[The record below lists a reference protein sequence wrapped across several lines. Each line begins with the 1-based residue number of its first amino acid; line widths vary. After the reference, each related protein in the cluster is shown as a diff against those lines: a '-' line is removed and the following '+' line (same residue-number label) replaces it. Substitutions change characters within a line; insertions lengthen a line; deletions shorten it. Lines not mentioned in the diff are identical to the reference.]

1 MRLFYAKIGECMYEG
16 VLCCG
21 SSCGSGLEAAAEVDV
36 ESTRSVR
43 ERLRVRTKRIA
54 L

>member
-16 VLCCG
+16 VLC
-21 SSCGSGLEAAAEVDV
+21 CGSGLEAAAEVDV